1 MKTNYQKIE
10 KIVAVICNYYN
21 FDKKLL
27 EQKTRKVPAP
37 FIRKMIAYQ
46 MNKHTNISQTELSK
60 YFGQKNHSNISIGI
74 QHIIE
79 TLDADKKIAQQEI
92 DISRIIQEKKLS
104 KKSFAK
110 KTWYEFLDMNN
121 FILAKSSTGQEIL
134 FNKMSVS
141 EVRQF
146 LPEDSTW
153 EITEHK
159 NTNKFYY
166 KRN

>member
-1 MKTNYQKIE
+1 METNYQKIE

-27 EQKTRKVPAP
+27 KEKTRKVPAP

-60 YFGQKNHSNISIGI
+60 YFEQKTHSNISQGI
-74 QHIIE
+74 QYIIE
-79 TLDADKKIAQQEI
+79 VLDVDKKIAQQEI

-104 KKSFAK
+104 KKTFAK
-110 KTWYEFLDMNN
+110 KLWYEFLDMNN
-121 FILAKSSTGQEIL
+121 FILAKSSTDKEIL
-134 FNKMSVS
+134 FNKMSMS
-141 EVRQF
+141 EVREF
-146 LPEDSTW
+146 LSTESNW
-153 EITEHK
+153 EITEHT